1 MNERRVV
8 TADGVMLALHR
19 VRAHRDARAALL
31 LVHGAF
37 SNHRLWLRRGFAYYL
52 SERRF
57 DVWAADL
64 RHHGASDREPAPR
77 TWRFADWIQH
87 DAPAL
92 VTRVRAE
99 TVDAPLAW
107 IGHSAGGAV
116 GLCAAAR
123 LGSALPLD
131 AVVTFGTPGPRR
143 MSGARWAGAAVM
155 IALARALG
163 RFPARALGVGSED
176 EGAELLADWLD
187 WNVKGR
193 WVGRDGYDYWEAL
206 RTLRTPYLA
215 VAGADDTLWAPPAA
229 CAQVVERV
237 GRDHA
242 TLTVH
247 DGLGH
252 RGLVL
257 SPRARDSAWSATADW
272 LANTLSGL

>member
-1 MNERRVV
+1 MSERTVH
-8 TADGVMLALHR
+8 TSDGVALALHR
-19 VRAHRDARAALL
+19 VRAHRDERVAVL

-37 SNHRLWLRRGFAYYL
+37 ANHRLWLRRGFAYYL
-52 SERRF
+52 SERGF

-64 RHHGASDREPAPR
+64 RHHGTSAREPAPR
-77 TWRFADWIQH
+77 VWRFEDWIQH

-92 VTRVRAE
+92 VARVKDE
-99 TVDAPLAW
+99 TADAPLAW

-131 AVVTFGTPGPRR
+131 ALVTLGTPGPRR
-143 MSGARWAGAAVM
+143 MGSARWAGAAIM

-176 EGAELLADWLD
+176 EGAELLADWLE

-193 WVGRDGYDYWEAL
+193 WVGRDGYDYWEGL
-206 RTLRTPYLA
+206 RAVRQPYLA
-215 VAGADDTLWAPPAA
+215 VAGGADTLFAPPAA
-229 CAQVVERV
+229 CAQVVERI
-237 GRDHA
+237 GARA
-242 TLTVH
+242 SLSVH

-252 RGLVL
+252 RGLVF
-257 SPRARDSAWSATADW
+257 SARARDTAWKSMADW
-272 LANTLSGL
+272 LADTLSGM